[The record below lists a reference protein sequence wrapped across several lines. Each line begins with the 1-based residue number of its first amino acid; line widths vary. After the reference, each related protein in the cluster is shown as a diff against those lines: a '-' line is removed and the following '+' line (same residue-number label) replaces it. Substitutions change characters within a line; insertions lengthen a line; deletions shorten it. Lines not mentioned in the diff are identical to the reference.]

1 MEQEN
6 FKKEFSLISEMCNYF
21 NVTPRTL
28 RYYESKELLFP
39 KRVGKKRLFSK
50 SDQARL
56 KLILKGKRFGFSL
69 EEIRKLLNLYQINDK
84 QITQLGQTFKMAKK
98 RLNMMKEERKELDN
112 KIDDLKNNLIIVK
125 KLLEAKGIDI
135 NKLKGI
141 NSL

>member
-1 MEQEN
+1 
-6 FKKEFSLISEMCNYF
+6 MCNYF

-39 KRVGKKRLFSK
+39 KRVGKKGLFSK